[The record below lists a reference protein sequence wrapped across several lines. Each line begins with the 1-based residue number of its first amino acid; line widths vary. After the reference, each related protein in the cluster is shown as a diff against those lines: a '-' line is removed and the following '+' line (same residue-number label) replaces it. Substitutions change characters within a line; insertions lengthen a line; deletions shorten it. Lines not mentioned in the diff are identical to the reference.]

1 MVFEWNCG
9 CLHLPQSA
17 LFNAVGDF
25 GIPRGMP
32 NSLGI
37 LGRGCLNYGDAKITV
52 TPTRKSELRW
62 ETGTQACGLS
72 LLVALVAREGEVRGF
87 HPQSLLSY
95 F

>member
-17 LFNAVGDF
+17 LFNAVSDF
-25 GIPRGMP
+25 GMP

-52 TPTRKSELRW
+52 TP
-62 ETGTQACGLS
+62 GFQNGGLS
-72 LLVALVAREGEVRGF
+72 ISYPDLFGLNDTRTKVVFVWARHATPPPPAPR
-87 HPQSLLSY
+87 
-95 F
+95 